1 MKIHGSTFRKFRA
14 SKRRGMTLIEMT
26 IALGIGFVLIAGITV
41 ISIGALRSFVGMGN
55 YVDMDWKSRETL
67 DQLSRDIRRSTDIV
81 SYTTNQIVL
90 SVLDY
95 NGAITQVTYNYQT
108 NVLTRTYG
116 ANAPDTLMTGCN
128 GFTFQWYQ
136 KTPQTNGGYQLATNV
151 ASAKSIGITWKCTR
165 TCLWGTTNTE
175 AMQEAIIVMRNKP

>member
-1 MKIHGSTFRKFRA
+1 MKIHGSTLRKFRA
-14 SKRRGMTLIEMT
+14 SRRRGMTLIEMT
-26 IALGIGFVLIAGITV
+26 IALGIGFLLIAGITV

-55 YVDMDWKSRETL
+55 YVDMDWKSRDAL

-81 SYTTNQIVL
+81 SYATNKIVLTVLNYDGTTNQV
-90 SVLDY
+90 
-95 NGAITQVTYNYQT
+95 AYNYQT

-128 GFTFQWYQ
+128 RLTFQWYQ
-136 KTPQTNGGYQLATNV
+136 KTPLTNGGYQLATNV
-151 ASAKSIGITWKCTR
+151 ASAKSIGIIWKCTR
-165 TCLWGTTNTE
+165 TSLWGTTNTE